1 MLNSKL
7 QHIKNISNDYK
18 KPHLTFEK
26 QLEKLKN
33 NGLIVSNESFAIK
46 KLSHTNYYRLSAYC
60 IPFQYP
66 KNSTLVNKF
75 HENVDFIEIV
85 NLYEFDAKLRRL
97 IFGAMEVI
105 EVYVRTQVAYHHSL
119 KYGTFGYLSPE
130 SFQCDIV
137 DFEKLIEDIK
147 KESKRSDEKFINHF
161 KNKYNSTDLPLWSV
175 VEVLS
180 FGTISKLFFAMHNDD
195 KKLVCQQ
202 IPVTTTVFGKW
213 LHAFTIVRNICAHH
227 SRAWNKE
234 LRVPFAIPSN
244 NYLFNPLRKITK
256 SKFIK
261 EINDELIYEDKEF
274 DNNSSIFFALSVI
287 KYLFDNIG
295 EEVGFVNELKNLINS
310 HPNIDLKAMGFVA
323 NWENLDIW
331 SDV

>member
-1 MLNSKL
+1 M
-7 QHIKNISNDYK
+7 
-18 KPHLTFEK
+18 
-26 QLEKLKN
+26 
-33 NGLIVSNESFAIK
+33 
-46 KLSHTNYYRLSAYC
+46 
-60 IPFQYP
+60 
-66 KNSTLVNKF
+66 
-75 HENVDFIEIV
+75 
-85 NLYEFDAKLRRL
+85 
-97 IFGAMEVI
+97 
-105 EVYVRTQVAYHHSL
+105 
-119 KYGTFGYLSPE
+119 
-130 SFQCDIV
+130 
-137 DFEKLIEDIK
+137 
-147 KESKRSDEKFINHF
+147 
-161 KNKYNSTDLPLWSV
+161 
-175 VEVLS
+175 
-180 FGTISKLFFAMHNDD
+180 
-195 KKLVCQQ
+195 
-202 IPVTTTVFGKW
+202 FGKW
-213 LHAFTIVRNICAHH
+213 LHTFTIVENICAHH

-234 LRVPFAIPSN
+234 LKVPFAIPSN